1 MITIKNKLNQPLTI
15 GEGTLPAGGEI
26 KVRTVDDEITR
37 LAAKGH
43 VAIVEPAPTPTPAP
57 PPPAKTKEDK

>member
-1 MITIKNKLNQPLTI
+1 MITIKNNLNQPIAI

-26 KVRTVDDEITR
+26 KVRAVDEEIER

-43 VAIVEPAPTPTPAP
+43 VTIVAPEPEP
-57 PPPAKTKEDK
+57 DKDDKKGEKK